1 MRYALADAMI
11 YVSHNRAHHNVG
23 TCLWHVSVANHHCF
37 KALETYRRREHCPP
51 KKTMVNVV
59 QCINALETCQ
69 RHVPTLWRY
78 RFGKFDAV
86 FYQEHLKHL
95 GRWG

>member
-37 KALETYRRREHCPP
+37 KALETYRRREHCPQKNNGECCTMHQRIGNMP
-51 KKTMVNVV
+51 KACPYAM
-59 QCINALETCQ
+59 ALS
-69 RHVPTLWRY
+69 
-78 RFGKFDAV
+78 F
-86 FYQEHLKHL
+86 
-95 GRWG
+95 

>member
-51 KKTMVNVV
+51 KKQWRMLY
-59 QCINALETCQ
+59 NASTHWKHAKGMSLRYGVIVLENLM
-69 RHVPTLWRY
+69 H
-78 RFGKFDAV
+78 

-95 GRWG
+95 GRWD